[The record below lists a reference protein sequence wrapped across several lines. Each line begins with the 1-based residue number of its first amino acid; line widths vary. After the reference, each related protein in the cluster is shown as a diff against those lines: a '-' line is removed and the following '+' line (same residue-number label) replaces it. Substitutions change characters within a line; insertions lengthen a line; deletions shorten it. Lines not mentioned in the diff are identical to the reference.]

1 VRLGL
6 FEAETPPTR
15 FPMTIRMWSRDIDIP
30 AGVKDF
36 LSLQLLGS
44 EDTLREQLER
54 LLQTVEVDELMFTV
68 DLYDPEKRRHALDIL
83 AATRH

>member
-1 VRLGL
+1 
-6 FEAETPPTR
+6 
-15 FPMTIRMWSRDIDIP
+15 M
-30 AGVKDF
+30 KDF